1 MSDKIE
7 YSRLLLKRTSTPSQI
22 PTVTTGTTLN
32 QLTSTDLL
40 NGEMFLN
47 TADEKAFVR
56 MGNSIKE
63 FSFIVTGGT
72 TYIWTTLNIG
82 SWDMDSI
89 SNLNVPH
96 GLNSAEFA
104 SIVNLDF
111 TIRDDAG
118 TTFYSS
124 NNPDLFSTFDSTNI
138 TLRRVGGGFFDSPS
152 FSSTGSTR
160 GTISFS
166 YNPV

>member
-1 MSDKIE
+1 MSDKVE
-7 YSRLLLKRTSTPSQI
+7 YSRLLLKRSTQTGVE
-22 PTVTTGTTLN
+22 PTVTSATTLN

-40 NGEMFLN
+40 DGEMFLN
-47 TADEKAFVR
+47 TTDKRAFVR
-56 MGNSIKE
+56 LGNTIEE
-63 FSFIVTGGT
+63 FSFTVTGGT
-72 TYIWTTLNIG
+72 TYEWTTLDIG
-82 SWDMDSI
+82 AWDMDNI
-89 SNLNVPH
+89 ANLNVPH
-96 GLNSAEFA
+96 GLNSVEFS

-111 TIRDDAG
+111 TLVDDGG

-124 NNPDLFSTFDSTNI
+124 NHPDVYSTFDSTNI
-138 TLRRVGGGFFDSPS
+138 TLRRTNGGFFDSGN